1 MSVTD
6 ELVAAN
12 ARFAESF
19 SHGALPR
26 RPARQVAVLTCLD
39 ARINPLRALGLEPG
53 DANVIRN
60 AGGRA
65 ADALRSLAV
74 ACGVLGVREIV
85 VIHHTDCGLCAV
97 TNADVHANIAAA
109 LGPEAAAAAA
119 EIDFLPFADVDQSVR
134 DDLALIRA
142 SPLVPSDIPVRGFVY
157 LVESGKL
164 REVA

>member
-6 ELVAAN
+6 ELIAAN
-12 ARFAESF
+12 RRYAESF
-19 SHGALPR
+19 HDGDLPR
-26 RPARQVAVLTCLD
+26 RPARHVAILTCLD
-39 ARINPLRALGLEPG
+39 ARIDPVRVLGLEPG

-97 TNADVHANIAAA
+97 TNAGVHAAIAQA

-119 EIDFLPFADVDQSVR
+119 GIDFLPFPDVDQSVR

-142 SPLVPSDIPVRGFVY
+142 SPLVPSDVPVRGFVY
-157 LVESGKL
+157 QVESGTL

>member
-6 ELVAAN
+6 DLILAN
-12 ARFAESF
+12 RRYAESF
-19 SHGALPR
+19 SHGDLPR
-26 RPARQVAVLTCLD
+26 RPALHVAVLTCLD

-74 ACGVLGVREIV
+74 ACGILGVREIV

-97 TNADVHANIAAA
+97 TNGDVHATLAEA
-109 LGPEAAAAAA
+109 LGPNAAAAAA
-119 EIDFLPFADVDQSVR
+119 AIDFLPFADVDQSVR
-134 DDLALIRA
+134 DDLALIQA

-157 LVESGKL
+157 DVTTGLL
-164 REVA
+164 REVL